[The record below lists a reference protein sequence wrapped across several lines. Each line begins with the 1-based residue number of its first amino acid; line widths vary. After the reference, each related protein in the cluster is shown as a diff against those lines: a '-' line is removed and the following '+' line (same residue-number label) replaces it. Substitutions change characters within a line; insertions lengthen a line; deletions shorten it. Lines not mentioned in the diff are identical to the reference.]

1 MYKVLI
7 VDDEVLLRVGLRTTI
22 NWEQS
27 GFTVVAEATNGE
39 QGYEQ
44 YKKHEPDVVITDI
57 KMPKKDGLWL
67 IETIRS
73 EDEHIPI
80 LVLTCHDEFAFARQA
95 LKAGADDYILKSE
108 VEDEELIA
116 ILNCVKKKLDKTTR
130 DKEINQSV
138 RTSQNDIRRTLMGD
152 LIKAEFALDENL
164 ISRLENTHVSL
175 ESTKALFTSVSVP
188 ADKKSEPGSAK
199 QINKAVINLFFHL
212 LDEREISY
220 LYQTVQNQ
228 YHFLL
233 VSPVL
238 NMADMKRIFFTAN
251 QGAQQYFDK
260 PLRII
265 YSDIQESMDG
275 LFACYKNFLNKTEAL
290 FYLEEPSFYLEN
302 VNDIRF
308 DEINKNDLKQKFNQ
322 MLLIDS
328 FMRENEEGVMLF
340 VGELMETFRKKPASP
355 NSVRLFLS
363 ELINHIYHQY
373 SQMVEGTQELNHEQ
387 YHFQVM
393 NASTL
398 TEACGMMER
407 FLLDFIGQMNK
418 YVQRNSKILATQA
431 LNFIQQNFDRK
442 ISLKDVAEH
451 LNLSKHYLCSV
462 FKKETGDNVSYYINK
477 LRIEKAKMLLHN
489 PERKSKEIFE
499 EVGYS
504 NQQYFSK
511 VFKKLTGLTVLEY
524 KEKITPD
531 KAG

>member
-67 IETIRS
+67 IEAIRS
-73 EDEHIPI
+73 ENPHIPI
-80 LVLTCHDEFAFARQA
+80 LVLTCHDEFSFARQA
-95 LKAGADDYILKSE
+95 LKSGADDYILKSE
-108 VEDEELIA
+108 VEDEELLA
-116 ILNCVKKKLDKTTR
+116 ILNGIKKKLDKTNR
-130 DKEINQSV
+130 DKEINESV
-138 RTSQNDIRRTLMGD
+138 RTNQNDIRRTLMGD
-152 LIKAEFALDENL
+152 LVKAEFALDENL
-164 ISRLENTHVSL
+164 SARLETVQIRF
-175 ESTKALFTSVSVP
+175 EDTKTMFASVSVP
-188 ADKKSEPGSAK
+188 SDPQSDPASVK
-199 QINKAVINLFFHL
+199 QINKAVMNLFFHL

-220 LYQTVQNQ
+220 LYQIVQHQ

-233 VSPVL
+233 VSPQL
-238 NMADMKRIFFTAN
+238 NLADMKRIFFSAN

-260 PLRII
+260 LLRII
-265 YSDIQESMDG
+265 FSDIQDG
-275 LFACYKNFLNKTEAL
+275 AEALLRCYQDFSYKTEAL
-290 FYLEEPSFYLEN
+290 FYLEAPSFYLEN

-308 DEINKNDLKQKFNQ
+308 EELNKHELKKKFTQ
-322 MLLIDS
+322 MLMIDAV
-328 FMRENEEGVMLF
+328 MQENEEGVTLF
-340 VGELMETFRKKPASP
+340 VQELYQTFKDKPASP

-363 ELINHIYHQY
+363 ELINHIFHQY
-373 SQMVEGTQELNHEQ
+373 SQIIDGAHELNHER

-393 NASTL
+393 NAATL
-398 TEACGMMER
+398 TEACGIMER
-407 FLLDFIGQMNK
+407 LLLDFIEQMKK
-418 YVQRNSKILATQA
+418 YVQRNAKILATQA
-431 LNFIQQNFDRK
+431 QNFIQQNFDRK

-511 VFKKLTGLTVLEY
+511 VFKKMTGLTVLEY
-524 KEKITPD
+524 KDKISPD
-531 KAG
+531 KTN